1 LTEDRAGRSRELI
14 SFFSAFADQVVHEF
28 GMRYDGKVMMHGTVQ
43 YPFAGLA
50 CWRCLAADGH
60 GHGHHDGLRVA
71 LNRVSVTKASNGSWS
86 LWFFILTGRHGRISW
101 LD

>member
-50 CWRCLAADGH
+50 CWRCLG
-60 GHGHHDGLRVA
+60 GRWP
-71 LNRVSVTKASNGSWS
+71 RPRSSRWVTCGAKSG
-86 LWFFILTGRHGRISW
+86 FCDEGQQW
-101 LD
+101 LMEFVVFHLDRQAW